1 MIAISSSDL
10 VLFFAS
16 QFYQGLLKKLD
27 IGLQVSGTTLHPR
40 FRPCRGHPANV
51 LCGYRRRLCDER
63 CSRSA
68 AALERADHHR
78 KTRAVNF

>member
-1 MIAISSSDL
+1 MIAIGGGDL

-40 FRPCRGHPANV
+40 FGRAEATPRMSCAATGDSNVTSGAPAAPPPSNARIIAARPEP
-51 LCGYRRRLCDER
+51 
-63 CSRSA
+63 
-68 AALERADHHR
+68 
-78 KTRAVNF
+78 